1 MCFTRS
7 RVPRS
12 EKSHCRIEG
21 ARAKLTFDGK
31 DTESGC
37 LESERVRHPCKQLHL
52 LAMLRFRTEV
62 HQLHVKWALKPEPLC

>member
-1 MCFTRS
+1 MFHTRS
-7 RVPRS
+7 CVLRS

-37 LESERVRHPCKQLHL
+37 LESERVRYRCKQLHCL
-52 LAMLRFRTEV
+52 LFYTSARKYTNSI
-62 HQLHVKWALKPEPLC
+62 